1 MLSKK
6 LVSLVAEYTAHED
19 ELRADLQETYGI
31 DIDRAIAGEHTARHI
46 AALVVQLPP
55 NARCRVAANK
65 DNVWTLSDVV
75 NVSTLNAL
83 RAFMWSFGDPKKRG
97 QMPQVIGPK
106 WMVDA
111 NKRTLPAR
119 ALPVDELMEVLSRPR
134 R

>member
-75 NVSTLNAL
+75 NVSTLNVL

>member
-55 NARCRVAANK
+55 NARCRVAANR

-119 ALPVDELMEVLSRPR
+119 ALPVNELMEVLSRPR

>member
-55 NARCRVAANK
+55 NARCRVAANR

-83 RAFMWSFGDPKKRG
+83 RVFMWSFGDPKKRG

-119 ALPVDELMEVLSRPR
+119 ALPVNELMEVLSRPR

>member
-55 NARCRVAANK
+55 NARCRVAANS

-75 NVSTLNAL
+75 NVYTLNVL

>member
-55 NARCRVAANK
+55 NARCRVAANR

-83 RAFMWSFGDPKKRG
+83 RVFMWSFGDPKKRG